1 MELVQQTS
9 AGVCG
14 MSTVME
20 KLGWALLI
28 VSLAVGVGMT
38 IFAPV

>member
-14 MSTVME
+14 MSKAME

-28 VSLAVGVGMT
+28 VSLVVGVGMT

>member
-1 MELVQQTS
+1 
-9 AGVCG
+9 

>member
-1 MELVQQTS
+1 
-9 AGVCG
+9 
-14 MSTVME
+14 MSKAME

-28 VSLAVGVGMT
+28 VSLVVGVGMT